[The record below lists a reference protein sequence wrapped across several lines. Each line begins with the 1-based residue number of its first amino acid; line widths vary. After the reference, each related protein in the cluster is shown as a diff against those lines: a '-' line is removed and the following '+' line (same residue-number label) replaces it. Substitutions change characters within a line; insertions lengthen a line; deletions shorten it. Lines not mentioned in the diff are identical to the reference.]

1 MPAAVDNTLPLDDTL
16 APADEAAV
24 ARVVRDCAGSRRAVY
39 SLGGQT
45 SLDYG
50 LPGRRR
56 GVGLSLA
63 GLNRVVDYPAR
74 DMTITIEAGLTI
86 AELASTLTAENQWLP
101 IDVAEADRA
110 TIGGVIATNTSGPR
124 RFGQGTIR
132 DYVIGIRAVDGRG
145 VAFQAGGRVV
155 KNVAG
160 YDFCKL
166 LCGSFGTLAV
176 ITQVTLKIKPRP
188 KASAWAWCELPSLAK
203 ADELLAAMA
212 TTATTPTAIELVAGP
227 PPGQGDLPHPL
238 ASAAAARLLVGFEG
252 TAVEVAWQLERLAD
266 EWRAAGASLR
276 SISEPDAVA
285 ALCSQLTEFPVADGA
300 GAAGVASTPAIAV
313 LKANV
318 LPSKVTGFIEQLGQ
332 LAPQASIVAHAG
344 SGIVLVRLA
353 AFPDAAPAGGLAAAI
368 VRHWQPAAR
377 AASGNLVV
385 LASREAAELT
395 RQVVWGTPRDDA
407 RLQMA
412 VKRQFDP
419 HDILNPGRFVYG
431 SV

>member
-24 ARVVRDCAGSRRAVY
+24 ARVVRDCAGTRRAVY

-74 DMTITIEAGLTI
+74 DMTITVEAGLSI
-86 AELASTLTAENQWLP
+86 AELASTLAAENQWLP
-101 IDVAEADRA
+101 IDVAQADRA

-124 RFGQGTIR
+124 RYGQGTIR

-188 KASAWAWCELPSLAK
+188 QASAWAWCELPSLAK
-203 ADELLAAMA
+203 ADELVAALA

-227 PPGQGDLPHPL
+227 PPGQGDVPQPF
-238 ASAAAARLLVGFEG
+238 ASSAAARVLVGFEG
-252 TAVEVAWQLERLAD
+252 TSVEVAWQLERLAD
-266 EWRAAGASLR
+266 EWRAAGVSFQ
-276 SISEPDAVA
+276 SIGEPDAVA
-285 ALCSQLTEFPVADGA
+285 AIWSQLSEFPVAEGA
-300 GAAGVASTPAIAV
+300 GGTGVVPTPAIAV

-332 LAPQASIVAHAG
+332 LAPGASIVAHAG
-344 SGIVLVRLA
+344 SGIVLVRL
-353 AFPDAAPAGGLAAAI
+353 DAAPAGGLAAAI

-395 RQVVWGTPRDDA
+395 RQVIWGTPRDDA
-407 RLQMA
+407 RMQIA

-419 HDILNPGRFVYG
+419 QDILNPGRFVYG

>member
-39 SLGGQT
+39 TLGGQT
-45 SLDYG
+45 SLDSG

-56 GVGLSLA
+56 GIGLSLA
-63 GLNRVVDYPAR
+63 SLNRVVDYPAR
-74 DMTITIEAGLTI
+74 DMTITVEAGLTI
-86 AELASTLTAENQWLP
+86 AELASTLAAENQWLP
-101 IDVAEADRA
+101 IDVAQADRA

-188 KASAWAWCELPSLAK
+188 QASAWAWCEVPSLAK
-203 ADELLAAMA
+203 ADELLAALA

-227 PPGQGDLPHPL
+227 TSSQGDVPQPF
-238 ASAAAARLLVGFEG
+238 ASSAAARVLIGFEG
-252 TAVEVAWQLERLAD
+252 TKVEVDWQLARLAD
-266 EWRAAGASLR
+266 EWRTAGAALQ
-276 SISEPDAVA
+276 SISVPDAVA
-285 ALCSQLTEFPVADGA
+285 ALWNQLTGFPVVDAIA
-300 GAAGVASTPAIAV
+300 AAGVAHAPAIAV
-313 LKANV
+313 LKANL

-332 LAPQASIVAHAG
+332 LAPGASIVAHAG
-344 SGIVLVRLA
+344 SGIVLVRLSE
-353 AFPDAAPAGGLAAAI
+353 APVGGLAAAI

-407 RLQMA
+407 RLQIA
-412 VKRQFDP
+412 VKAQFDP
-419 HDILNPGRFVYG
+419 QDILNPARFVYG

>member
-24 ARVVRDCAGSRRAVY
+24 ARLVRDCAGSRRAVY
-39 SLGGQT
+39 TLGGQT
-45 SLDYG
+45 SLDTG

-56 GVGLSLA
+56 GIGLSL
-63 GLNRVVDYPAR
+63 GSLNRVVDYPAR
-74 DMTITIEAGLTI
+74 DMTITVEAGLTI
-86 AELASTLTAENQWLP
+86 AELASTLAAENQWLP
-101 IDVAEADRA
+101 IDVPQATRA

-188 KASAWAWCELPSLAK
+188 QASAWAWCELPSLAK
-203 ADELLAAMA
+203 ADELLAALA
-212 TTATTPTAIELVAGP
+212 TTSTTPTAIELVTGP
-227 PPGQGDLPHPL
+227 PSITGDVSPPL
-238 ASAAAARLLVGFEG
+238 ASSAAARVLIGFEG
-252 TAVEVAWQLERLAD
+252 TKVEVDWQLERLAD
-266 EWRAAGASLR
+266 EWRTAGASFQ

-285 ALCSQLTEFPVADGA
+285 DLWSQLTEFPVID
-300 GAAGVASTPAIAV
+300 AAQSGVPSAVTSTPAIAV

-318 LPSKVTGFIEQLGQ
+318 LPSKVTSFIEQLRQ
-332 LAPQASIVAHAG
+332 LAPTASIVAHAG
-344 SGIVLVRLA
+344 SGVVLIRLA
-353 AFPDAAPAGGLAAAI
+353 EAPTGGLAAAI

-377 AASGNLVV
+377 AVSGNLVV

-407 RLQMA
+407 RLQIA

>member
-1 MPAAVDNTLPLDDTL
+1 MPTQVDNTLPLDDTL

-24 ARVVRDCAGSRRAVY
+24 ARLVRDCAGSRRAVY
-39 SLGGQT
+39 ALGGQT
-45 SLDYG
+45 SLDTG

-56 GVGLSLA
+56 GIGLSLA
-63 GLNRVVDYPAR
+63 SLNRVVDYPAR
-74 DMTITIEAGLTI
+74 DMTITLEAGLTL
-86 AELASTLTAENQWLP
+86 AELASTLAAENQWLP
-101 IDVAEADRA
+101 IDVAQADRA

-188 KASAWAWCELPSLAK
+188 QASAWAWCELPSLAK
-203 ADELLAAMA
+203 ADELLAALA
-212 TTATTPTAIELVAGP
+212 TTATTPTAIELVTGP
-227 PPGQGDLPHPL
+227 PSITGDVSQPL
-238 ASAAAARLLVGFEG
+238 ASSAAARVLIGFEG
-252 TAVEVAWQLERLAD
+252 TKVEVDWQLERLAD
-266 EWRAAGASLR
+266 EWRTSGATLQ

-285 ALCSQLTEFPVADGA
+285 ALWSHITEFPVIDAT
-300 GAAGVASTPAIAV
+300 AAAIPSTVTSTPAIAV

-318 LPSKVTGFIEQLGQ
+318 LPSKVTGFIEQLRQ
-332 LAPQASIVAHAG
+332 LAPAASIVAHAG
-344 SGIVLVRLA
+344 SGVVLIRLTE
-353 AFPDAAPAGGLAAAI
+353 APTGGLAAAI

-407 RLQMA
+407 RLQIA
-412 VKRQFDP
+412 VKGQFDP

>member
-39 SLGGQT
+39 TLGGQT
-45 SLDYG
+45 SLDSG

-56 GVGLSLA
+56 GIGLSLA
-63 GLNRVVDYPAR
+63 SLNRVVDYPAR
-74 DMTITIEAGLTI
+74 DMTITVEAGLTI
-86 AELASTLTAENQWLP
+86 AELASTLAAENQWLP
-101 IDVAEADRA
+101 IDVAQADRA

-188 KASAWAWCELPSLAK
+188 QASAWAWCEVPSLAK
-203 ADELLAAMA
+203 ADELLAALA

-227 PPGQGDLPHPL
+227 TSSQGDVPQPF
-238 ASAAAARLLVGFEG
+238 ASSAAARVLIGFEG
-252 TAVEVAWQLERLAD
+252 TKVEVDWQLARLAD
-266 EWRAAGASLR
+266 EWRTAGAALQ
-276 SISEPDAVA
+276 SISVPDAVA
-285 ALCSQLTEFPVADGA
+285 ALWNQLTGFPVVDAIA
-300 GAAGVASTPAIAV
+300 AAGVAHAPAIAV
-313 LKANV
+313 LKANL

-332 LAPQASIVAHAG
+332 LAPGASIVAHAG
-344 SGIVLVRLA
+344 SGIVLVRLSE
-353 AFPDAAPAGGLAAAI
+353 APVGGLAAAI

-407 RLQMA
+407 RLQIA

>member
-24 ARVVRDCAGSRRAVY
+24 ARLVRDCAGSRRAVY
-39 SLGGQT
+39 PLGGQT
-45 SLDYG
+45 SLDSG

-56 GVGLSLA
+56 GIGLSLA

-74 DMTITIEAGLTI
+74 DMTITVEAGLTI
-86 AELASTLTAENQWLP
+86 AELASTLAAENQWLP
-101 IDVAEADRA
+101 IDVAQADRA

-188 KASAWAWCELPSLAK
+188 QASAWAWCEVPSLAK
-203 ADELLAAMA
+203 ADELLAALA
-212 TTATTPTAIELVAGP
+212 TTATTPTAIELIAGP
-227 PPGQGDLPHPL
+227 PSITGDVPQPF
-238 ASAAAARLLVGFEG
+238 ASSVAARVLIGFEG
-252 TAVEVAWQLERLAD
+252 TKVEVDWQLERLAD
-266 EWRAAGASLR
+266 EWRAAGVSLQ
-276 SISEPDAVA
+276 SIGEPDAVA
-285 ALCSQLTEFPVADGA
+285 ALWNQLTDFPIVDAIA
-300 GAAGVASTPAIAV
+300 AAGVTSTPAIAV
-313 LKANV
+313 LKANL
-318 LPSKVTGFIEQLGQ
+318 LPSKVTSFIEQLRQ
-332 LAPQASIVAHAG
+332 LAPAASIVAHAG
-344 SGIVLVRLA
+344 SGIVLIRLSE
-353 AFPDAAPAGGLAAAI
+353 APVGGLAAAI

-407 RLQMA
+407 RLQIA
-412 VKRQFDP
+412 VKAQFDP
-419 HDILNPGRFVYG
+419 QDILNPARFVYG

>member
-39 SLGGQT
+39 TLGGQT
-45 SLDYG
+45 SLDSG

-56 GVGLSLA
+56 GIGLSLA
-63 GLNRVVDYPAR
+63 SLNRVVDYPAR
-74 DMTITIEAGLTI
+74 DMTITVEAGLTI
-86 AELASTLTAENQWLP
+86 AELASTLAAENQWLP
-101 IDVAEADRA
+101 IDVAQADRA

-188 KASAWAWCELPSLAK
+188 QASAWAWCEVPTLAK
-203 ADELLAAMA
+203 ADELLAALA

-227 PPGQGDLPHPL
+227 PSITGNVPRPF
-238 ASAAAARLLVGFEG
+238 ASSAAARVLIGFEG
-252 TAVEVAWQLERLAD
+252 TKVEVDWQLARLAD
-266 EWRAAGASLR
+266 EWRTAGAALQ
-276 SISEPDAVA
+276 SISVPDAVA
-285 ALCSQLTEFPVADGA
+285 ALWNQLTGFPVVDAIA
-300 GAAGVASTPAIAV
+300 AAGVAHAPAIAV
-313 LKANV
+313 LKANL
-318 LPSKVTGFIEQLGQ
+318 LPSKVTSFIEQLRQ
-332 LAPQASIVAHAG
+332 LAPAASIVAHAG
-344 SGIVLVRLA
+344 SGIVLIRLSE
-353 AFPDAAPAGGLAAAI
+353 APVGGLAAAI

-407 RLQMA
+407 RLQIA
-412 VKRQFDP
+412 VKAQFDP
-419 HDILNPGRFVYG
+419 QDILNPARFVYG

>member
-1 MPAAVDNTLPLDDTL
+1 MPTQVDNTLPLDDTL

-24 ARVVRDCAGSRRAVY
+24 ARLVRDCAGSRRAVY
-39 SLGGQT
+39 TLGGQT
-45 SLDYG
+45 SLDSG

-63 GLNRVVDYPAR
+63 SLNRVVDYPAR
-74 DMTITIEAGLTI
+74 DMTITVEAGLTI
-86 AELASTLTAENQWLP
+86 AELASTLAAENQWLP
-101 IDVAEADRA
+101 IDVAQADRA

-188 KASAWAWCELPSLAK
+188 QASAWAWCEVPSLAK
-203 ADELLAAMA
+203 ADELLAALA
-212 TTATTPTAIELVAGP
+212 TTATTPTAIELISGP
-227 PPGQGDLPHPL
+227 PSITGDVPQPF
-238 ASAAAARLLVGFEG
+238 ASSAAARVLIGFEG
-252 TAVEVAWQLERLAD
+252 TKVEVDWQLARLAD
-266 EWRAAGASLR
+266 EWRAAGAALK

-285 ALCSQLTEFPVADGA
+285 ALWSQLTEFPVID
-300 GAAGVASTPAIAV
+300 AAAAAVPAAVTFTPAIAV
-313 LKANV
+313 LKASV
-318 LPSKVTGFIEQLGQ
+318 LPSKVTSFIEQLRL
-332 LAPQASIVAHAG
+332 LAPAASIVAHAG
-344 SGIVLVRLA
+344 SGIVLIRLSE
-353 AFPDAAPAGGLAAAI
+353 APVGGLAAAI

-377 AASGNLVV
+377 AAGGNLVV

-407 RLQMA
+407 RLQIA
-412 VKRQFDP
+412 VKAQFDP
-419 HDILNPGRFVYG
+419 QDILNPARFVYG